1 MLALLNSSL
10 EVELRELARAN
21 PAAAFRETA
30 SVEWCTGAEPGAIVY
45 RTRLDAATAGR
56 AITERLGAFDA
67 AGFDVTWWAG
77 PSDQPED
84 LRRHLEAA
92 GFVLEDDEAG
102 MVADLGRLV
111 EDLPVPAGVD
121 FAVTGG
127 DGELD
132 ERLIDDWLDVAA
144 VAFGWPAG
152 IREARRRLY
161 LADERRPRPWR
172 HVVAR
177 LDGMPVALSRVLV
190 HGGAAM
196 VHGVATLPRA
206 RRRGIGSAVTLRALQ
221 LARDAGAT
229 VGVLQAS
236 SMGQGPYR
244 RLGFEHIASYGRY
257 VRPTPGGRTAHRP
270 DSPGGDG

>member
-1 MLALLNSSL
+1 MLLDSSL
-10 EVELRELARAN
+10 EAELRELARAN

-30 SVEWCTGAEPGAIVY
+30 GVWWCTGAEPGAIVY
-45 RTRLDAATAGR
+45 RTRLEAAAASR
-56 AITERLGAFDA
+56 AIAERLGAFDA
-67 AGFDVTWWAG
+67 AGVDVTWWAG
-77 PSDQPED
+77 PRDKPEA

-102 MVADLGRLV
+102 MVADLARLV
-111 EDLPVPAGVD
+111 EDLPVPSGVD
-121 FAVTGG
+121 FVATRGN
-127 DGELD
+127 DELD
-132 ERLIDDWLDVAA
+132 QRFIDDWLDVAE

-152 IREARRRLY
+152 KREIRRRLY
-161 LADERRPRPWR
+161 LSDGRRPRMWR

-177 LDGMPVALSRVLV
+177 LDGTPVALSRVLV
-190 HGGAAM
+190 QGATAM

-206 RRRGIGSAVTLRALQ
+206 RRRGIGTAVTLRALQ

-244 RLGFEHIASYGRY
+244 RLGFDHVASYGRF
-257 VRPTPGGRTAHRP
+257 VRTRQPAGRNDDSAVE
-270 DSPGGDG
+270 SPGGDD